1 MFDNLCIKV
10 INLEHRADRREQCL
24 AEFRAIGL
32 SDSDYVIER
41 ARSLPGQGA
50 RGCSLSH
57 ARALCNF
64 LYEDERPYLMML
76 EDDFQA
82 RAPDA
87 FIARVR
93 EALSWG
99 PLWDVFLLAHNFAI
113 PVTATPM
120 PDVFRLVNAQTTS
133 GYIVGRDY
141 VWRLVGLF
149 LQSAEW
155 LRRASY
161 AVPENRIRLEH
172 FNAADMVWK
181 QAQTVDRFWGP
192 APSLTLQR
200 ASFSD
205 IEQRTV
211 DYKV

>member
-1 MFDNLCIKV
+1 MVDTLCIKV
-10 INLEHRADRREQCL
+10 INLEHRVDRREQCQ
-24 AEFRAIGL
+24 AEFQAIGL
-32 SDSDYVIER
+32 AESDYVIEK
-41 ARSLPGQGA
+41 AKSLPGQGA

-57 ARALCNF
+57 ARALCDF
-64 LYEDERPYLMML
+64 LYEDERPFLMML
-76 EDDFQA
+76 EDDFQT
-82 RAPDA
+82 REPEK
-87 FIARVR
+87 FVPRVR
-93 EALSWG
+93 EALNWG

-113 PVTATPM
+113 PVTGTPM
-120 PDVFRLVNAQTTS
+120 PDVYRLVNAQTTS

-161 AVPENRIRLEH
+161 AIPENRLRLEH

-192 APSLTLQR
+192 APSWTLQR